1 MDTYE
6 RNMISLAYEASDVR
20 YAEGTKLYDQGNY
33 WCQFTSYGTIHYQ
46 DRVVVVE
53 IPVNAH
59 TKEQALKEISAIP
72 EVAELAK
79 YPEKAEFLTDST
91 GGRMEIGTHYLQFE
105 LWSPNWSGY
114 KTSNLQKWINKNL
127 LPLLVAMEDGIVACD
142 YRIVQDRASVL
153 LTYENSNGY
162 QYHREIPVYHG
173 YGKGVA
179 KDILKAL

>member
-1 MDTYE
+1 MNTYE
-6 RNMISLAYEASDVR
+6 KTIMSLAYEASDVR
-20 YAEGTKLYDQGNY
+20 YAEGTKLHDQGSY

-53 IPVNAH
+53 IPVNAC

-91 GGRMEIGTHYLQFE
+91 GKTHYLCFE
-105 LWSPNWSGY
+105 LWSPKWSSY

-142 YRIVQDRASVL
+142 YRMVQDRASVI
-153 LTYENSNGY
+153 LTYENSKGY

>member
-6 RNMISLAYEASDVR
+6 KTMMSLAYEASDVFP
-20 YAEGTKLYDQGNY
+20 AKMTKLCEQGDYWGQLTNY
-33 WCQFTSYGTIHYQ
+33 GIIHYQ
-46 DRVVVVE
+46 NNVIVVKA
-53 IPVNAH
+53 IVNAR

-79 YPEKAEFLTDST
+79 YPERAEFLTDST
-91 GGRMEIGTHYLQFE
+91 GETHYLCFK
-105 LWSPNWSGY
+105 LWSPNWNWSGY

-153 LTYENSNGY
+153 LTYESTTGKQRY
-162 QYHREIPVYHG
+162 REIPVYHG

>member
-6 RNMISLAYEASDVR
+6 KTMMSLAYEASDVR
-20 YAEGTKLYDQGNY
+20 YAEKTKVYDQGNY

-46 DRVVVVE
+46 DYVIVVE
-53 IPVNAH
+53 IPVTAC
-59 TKEQALKEISAIP
+59 TKEQAIEEISAIP

-79 YPEKAEFLTDST
+79 YPGKAEFLTDST
-91 GGRMEIGTHYLQFE
+91 GGRMELGTHYLCFE
-105 LWSPNWSGY
+105 LWKPNWNGY

-127 LPLLVAMEDGIVACD
+127 LPLLVAIEDGIVACD
-142 YRIVQDRASVL
+142 YRMVQDRASVI
-153 LTYENSNGY
+153 LTYENGKGY

-179 KDILKAL
+179 KDVLKAL